1 MILEESSHVDDTE
14 IKLED
19 KVRFKKVKKNEKGF
33 KWEKLK
39 FFCWGFR

>member
-1 MILEESSHVDDTE
+1 MLDDRE

-19 KVRFKKVKKNEKGF
+19 KVRFKKFKRNAKGF
-33 KWEKLK
+33 KWEKPK